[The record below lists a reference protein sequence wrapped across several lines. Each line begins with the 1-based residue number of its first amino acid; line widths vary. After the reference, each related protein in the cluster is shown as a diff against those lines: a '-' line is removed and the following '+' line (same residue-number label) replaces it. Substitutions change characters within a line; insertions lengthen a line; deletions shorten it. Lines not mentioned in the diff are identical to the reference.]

1 MNFIKNILSDTNKI
15 SQNLKKIFWITGAAL
30 FLIGFYG
37 WYIRFVDGH
46 IKANYGQIVTWGLW
60 VAAYIYFIGL
70 SAGSFLVSSMVYV
83 FNFKKFER
91 IGKLAVF
98 TALVTLL
105 MALLSIWADLGHME
119 RAWHVMVFPNFK
131 SPMAWMIYLYS
142 IYMLLL
148 LIEIYFLLRYD
159 FITGANDKTLK
170 GKLYKLLSLGSKDIS
185 EESKLRDK
193 KIVKILATA
202 GVPIAILFHG
212 GVGALFGVVAARPHW
227 HSGLFP
233 ILFLLSALVS
243 GGALLTLISS
253 IFQEGWSKNKDIVVE
268 LGKMVLALLLLDVLF
283 QVSEFLV
290 AYRGGIPGHIA
301 GWNLVISGPYAWV
314 FWGWQGFIG
323 TVVPI
328 LLLILPTRKSPR
340 WVALSGF
347 LIAAGIFGLR
357 LNIVIPGLAVE
368 EIHGL
373 TNAIYS
379 HRVDPNY
386 FPSISE
392 WFLTFG
398 IVGFGML
405 LFGLGEYFLPK
416 HDESEIESLSES
428 KV

>member
-1 MNFIKNILSDTNKI
+1 M
-15 SQNLKKIFWITGAAL
+15 
-30 FLIGFYG
+30 
-37 WYIRFVDGH
+37 
-46 IKANYGQIVTWGLW
+46 TWGLW

-70 SAGSFLVSSMVYV
+70 SAGSFLVSSLVYV

-105 MALLSIWADLGHME
+105 MALLSIWADLGHMW
-119 RAWHVMVFPNFK
+119 RAWHVMAFPNFK

-148 LIEIYFLLRYD
+148 FLEIYFLLRYD
-159 FITGANDKTLK
+159 FITGSNENTFK
-170 GKLYKLLSLGSKDIS
+170 GKIYKFLSFGSKDVS
-185 EESKLRDK
+185 EESRLRDK

-202 GVPIAILFHG
+202 GIPIAILFHG

-253 IFQEGWSKNKDIVVE
+253 VFQEGWSKNRDVVIE

-290 AYRGGIPGHIA
+290 VYRGGILGHIA
-301 GWNLVISGPYAWV
+301 GFDLVIKGPYAWV
-314 FWGWQGFIG
+314 FWGWQGVVG
-323 TVVPI
+323 TVIPI

-340 WVALSGF
+340 WVALAGL

-373 TNAIYS
+373 TTAIYS

-386 FPSISE
+386 FPSLSE
-392 WFLTFG
+392 WLLTFG

-405 LFGLGEYFLPK
+405 LFGLGENFLPK
-416 HDESEIESLSES
+416 HEEDETESVTQC
-428 KV
+428 KI

>member
-1 MNFIKNILSDTNKI
+1 MNFIKELLSDRDKV
-15 SQNLKKIFWITGAAL
+15 SHNLKMIFWGIGGL
-30 FLIGFYG
+30 LLLVGFYG
-37 WYIRFVDGH
+37 WAIRFFNGH
-46 IKANYGQIVTWGLW
+46 IKANYGSIVTWGLW

-105 MALLSIWADLGHME
+105 MALLSIWVDLGHMG

-148 LIEIYFLLRYD
+148 FVEIYFLLRYD
-159 FITGANDKTLK
+159 FVTGSNNETLK
-170 GKLYKLLSLGSKDIS
+170 GKLYKLFSLGSTDKS

-193 KIVKILATA
+193 KIVKRLATA

-253 IFQEGWSKNKDIVVE
+253 IFQEGWSKNKEIVIE
-268 LGKMVLALLLLDVLF
+268 LGKMVLALLLLDILF

-290 AYRGGIPGHIA
+290 AYRGGIPGHTA
-301 GWNLVISGPYAWV
+301 GFDLVISGPYAWV

-323 TVVPI
+323 TIVPI
-328 LLLILPTRKSPR
+328 VILVLPTRKSPR
-340 WVALSGF
+340 WVALAGF

-373 TNAIYS
+373 TSAIYS
-379 HRVDPNY
+379 HRVDPHY

-392 WFLTFG
+392 WLLTFG

-405 LFGLGEYFLPK
+405 LFGLGEHFLPT
-416 HDESEIESLSES
+416 HNESETESLSES

>member
-1 MNFIKNILSDTNKI
+1 MNFLKDLLSDNNKI
-15 SQNLKKIFWITGAAL
+15 SQSLKKSFWIIGLSFFILGL
-30 FLIGFYG
+30 FG
-37 WYIRFVDGH
+37 WATRFMEGH
-46 IKANYGQIVTWGLW
+46 VKANYGSIVTWGLW

-83 FNFKKFER
+83 FNYKKFER

-105 MALLSIWADLGHME
+105 MALLSIWADLGHMG
-119 RAWHVMVFPNFK
+119 RAWHVIVYPNFK

-142 IYMLLL
+142 TYMVL
-148 LIEIYFLLRYD
+148 LITELYFLLRYD
-159 FITGANDKTLK
+159 LIKNANNQTLK
-170 GKLYKLLSLGSKDIS
+170 GKIYKFLTLGSKDTS
-185 EESKLRDK
+185 ERSRERDK

-253 IFQEGWSKNKDIVVE
+253 IFQEGWTKNREIVVD
-268 LGKMVLALLLLDVLF
+268 LGKMVLGLLLLDILF
-283 QVSEFLV
+283 QISEFLIV
-290 AYRGGIPGHIA
+290 YRGGIPGHIA
-301 GWNLVISGPYAWV
+301 GWDLVIKGPYAWV
-314 FWGWQGFIG
+314 FWGWQGFVG
-323 TVVPI
+323 TVIPLF
-328 LLLILPTRKSPR
+328 LLTYKTRKSPK
-340 WVALSGF
+340 WVALAGL

-373 TNAIYS
+373 TSAIYS
-379 HRVDPNY
+379 HRVDPLY

-392 WFLTFG
+392 WLLTFG

-405 LFGLGEYFLPK
+405 LFGLGEHFLPTN
-416 HDESEIESLSES
+416 DENETE
-428 KV
+428 

>member
-1 MNFIKNILSDTNKI
+1 MDFIKEFLSDRDKVAQT
-15 SQNLKKIFWITGAAL
+15 LKKIFWSFGGL
-30 FLIGFYG
+30 MLLVGFYG
-37 WYIRFVDGH
+37 WAVRFIDGH
-46 IKANYGQIVTWGLW
+46 TKANYGSIVTWGLW

-70 SAGSFLVSSMVYV
+70 SAGSFLVSSLVYV

-105 MALLSIWADLGHME
+105 MALLSIWADLGHMD
-119 RAWHVMVFPNFK
+119 RAWHVMIFPNFK

-148 LIEIYFLLRYD
+148 VVEIYFLLRYD
-159 FITGANDKTLK
+159 FVTGINNHTLK
-170 GKLYKLLSLGSKDIS
+170 GKIYKFFSLGSTDAS

-193 KIVKILATA
+193 KIVKRLATA
-202 GVPIAILFHG
+202 GIPIAILFHG

-253 IFQEGWSKNKDIVVE
+253 VFQEGWSKNRDVVIE

-283 QVSEFLV
+283 QISEFLV
-290 AYRGGIPGHIA
+290 AYRGGIPGHTA
-301 GWNLVISGPYAWV
+301 GFDLIISGPYAWV
-314 FWGWQGFIG
+314 FWGWQGVVG
-323 TVVPI
+323 TVIPI

-340 WVALSGF
+340 WVALAGL

-373 TNAIYS
+373 TSAIYS
-379 HRVDPNY
+379 MRVNPNY
-386 FPSISE
+386 FPSLSE
-392 WFLTFG
+392 WLLTFG

-405 LFGLGEYFLPK
+405 LFGFGEYFLPK
-416 HDESEIESLSES
+416 HEEDETESVTQS